1 MDTKSDA
8 VSDSVL
14 ATTLLFGTLLVV
26 GFCGWLLYN
35 GGRF

>member
-1 MDTKSDA
+1 MNHSDT

-14 ATTLLFGTLLVV
+14 ATTLLFGTVAVV
-26 GFCGWLLYN
+26 LFCGWLLFN